1 MTEQKRENPQKV
13 LSKEL
18 LEQSLLDLMKEKPY
32 NQISITEITEHAQL
46 SRRTF
51 YRHYV
56 VIGDILDCIMHK
68 LCNQYISLLLE
79 QKEYGFRTLSFV
91 YFTFWES
98 HKDFLF
104 ILEKNALLYL
114 LLQKYNQY
122 FSKIYAKVIGNN
134 DIDNSTTLEY
144 AFYFNAGG
152 FWNLH
157 LKLLKD
163 GTKLSP
169 LEMANLAET
178 ILKHNI

>member
-1 MTEQKRENPQKV
+1 MTERKRENPQKA
-13 LSKEL
+13 LSKEW
-18 LEQSLLDLMKEKPY
+18 LEQALLDLMKEKPY

-56 VIGDILDCIMHK
+56 VIDDILHCIMHK

-79 QKEYGFRTLSFV
+79 QKEYSFRTLALV

-98 HKDFLF
+98 HKDFLL
-104 ILEKNALLYL
+104 ILEKNELLYL

-122 FSKIYAKVIGNN
+122 FSKIFAKIIGSN
-134 DIDNSTTLEY
+134 DIDNSAILEY
-144 AFYFNAGG
+144 VFYFNAGG

-163 GTKLSP
+163 GIKLSP
-169 LEMANLAET
+169 LEIANLAED
-178 ILKHNI
+178 ILKHNN